1 LRQKRAE
8 RETEISIC
16 VKQLREEVEQIKSAC
31 SDETEFV
38 RRSHES
44 LKKAMAGFLAIIS
57 HKQETIVSLCD
68 ENERVTESL
77 TKLKTRNFQENIRHQ
92 RALDKSESKALN
104 LKENLLRAESAKS
117 TAVKE
122 NGLLREEVS
131 ILTSKHEMSNAECG
145 RLKSKLSRTDS
156 DCQIAVSNAKRNE
169 AEMKLLYDEVSDA
182 ISCVLSALTAHLLI
196 RLHSF
201 YGIE

>member
-1 LRQKRAE
+1 LRQKSVE

-16 VKQLREEVEQIKSAC
+16 VKQLREEVEQIKTAC
-31 SDETEFV
+31 FDETEFV
-38 RRSHES
+38 KRSHES
-44 LKKAMAGFLAIIS
+44 LKKAMVGFLTIIS

-117 TAVKE
+117 TSVKE

-131 ILTSKHEMSNAECG
+131 ILTSKHEMSNAECA
-145 RLKSKLSRTDS
+145 RLKAKLSRTDS

-182 ISCVLSALTAHLLI
+182 VPHMMFALVA
-196 RLHSF
+196 
-201 YGIE
+201 

>member
-1 LRQKRAE
+1 LRQKSVD

-16 VKQLREEVEQIKSAC
+16 VKQLREEVEQIKTAC
-31 SDETEFV
+31 FDETEFV
-38 RRSHES
+38 KRSHES
-44 LKKAMAGFLAIIS
+44 LKKAIAGFLAIIS

-104 LKENLLRAESAKS
+104 LKENLLRAESVKS
-117 TAVKE
+117 TSAKE

-145 RLKSKLSRTDS
+145 RLKAKLSRTDS
-156 DCQIAVSNAKRNE
+156 DFQIAVSNAKRNE
-169 AEMKLLYDEVSDA
+169 ADMKLLYDEVSDA
-182 ISCVLSALTAHLLI
+182 VPHMMLAPVA
-196 RLHSF
+196 
-201 YGIE
+201 

>member
-1 LRQKRAE
+1 LRQKSVD

-16 VKQLREEVEQIKSAC
+16 VKQLREEVEQIKTAC
-31 SDETEFV
+31 FDETEFV
-38 RRSHES
+38 KRSH
-44 LKKAMAGFLAIIS
+44 
-57 HKQETIVSLCD
+57 ETIVSLCD

-117 TAVKE
+117 TSAKE

-145 RLKSKLSRTDS
+145 RLKAKLSRTDS
-156 DCQIAVSNAKRNE
+156 DFQIAVSNAKRNE
-169 AEMKLLYDEVSDA
+169 ADMKLLYDEVSDA
-182 ISCVLSALTAHLLI
+182 VPHMMLALVA
-196 RLHSF
+196 
-201 YGIE
+201 

>member
-1 LRQKRAE
+1 LLQKSVD

-16 VKQLREEVEQIKSAC
+16 VKQLREEVEQIKTAC
-31 SDETEFV
+31 FDETEFV
-38 RRSHES
+38 KRSHES
-44 LKKAMAGFLAIIS
+44 LKKAIAGFLAIIS

-104 LKENLLRAESAKS
+104 LKENLLRAESVKS
-117 TAVKE
+117 TSAKE

-145 RLKSKLSRTDS
+145 RLKAKLSRTDS
-156 DCQIAVSNAKRNE
+156 DFQIAVSNAKRNE
-169 AEMKLLYDEVSDA
+169 ADMKLLYDEVSDA
-182 ISCVLSALTAHLLI
+182 VPHMMLAPVA
-196 RLHSF
+196 
-201 YGIE
+201 